1 MSTNLV
7 SNLHKKILTLNSF
20 KLHNFS
26 HTPSLISTLSG
37 LVSTD
42 LISTIHNTSISYHTA
57 TSLSIKLLLHL
68 NQQIYK
74 QIWIPYCISRSTQS
88 QITSST
94 SLTNSP
100 SSSQPLP
107 PNSIP
112 QIITKI
118 DLWTTQWIK
127 YHTPLSYII
136 TNTQI

>member
-1 MSTNLV
+1 MSVNHV
-7 SNLHKKILTLNSF
+7 SNLHTEILTLNSF

-26 HTPSLISTLSG
+26 HIPSLISTLSG
-37 LVSTD
+37 LVPTD
-42 LISTIHNTSISYHTA
+42 LISTIHNTSIPYRIA

-74 QIWIPYCISRSTQS
+74 KNWIPYCISRFAQS
-88 QITSST
+88 QITPSIN
-94 SLTNSP
+94 LPN
-100 SSSQPLP
+100 SSSSNLPLP
-107 PNSIP
+107 PISIP

-118 DLWTTQWIK
+118 DLWTIQWIK

>member
-7 SNLHKKILTLNSF
+7 SNLHQEILTLNSF

-26 HTPSLISTLSG
+26 HLPSLISTLSG
-37 LVSTD
+37 LVPID
-42 LISTIHNTSISYHTA
+42 LISTIHNTSISYRTA
-57 TSLSIKLLLHL
+57 TSLSIKFLLHL

-74 QIWIPYCISRSTQS
+74 QLWIPYCISRSAQS
-88 QITSST
+88 QNT
-94 SLTNSP
+94 LTTNLTH
-100 SSSQPLP
+100 SSSSSLP
-107 PNSIP
+107 PISVP

-118 DLWTTQWIK
+118 DLWTIQWIK